1 MNKDQQR
8 FNRYVAAPDQKGC
21 REWLGSVTQKDGYGQ
36 FRQGDK
42 VRPAHIVAYEFAHGP
57 VQDGLVLLHVCDNRR
72 CVNPQHL
79 RPGTQAAN
87 VDDMVQKD
95 RAVIQGT
102 TLSREEVEQARK
114 RVAAGELQQDVAASF
129 GVSDS
134 SMSRYLLNQ
143 RFAHRGRDG
152 KGGTGRPA

>member
-1 MNKDQQR
+1 MSKADQAR
-8 FNRYVAAPDQKGC
+8 FDRYVAAPDKNGC
-21 REWLGSVTQKDGYGQ
+21 REWTGSVTQKDGYGQ

-42 VRPAHIVAYEFAHGP
+42 VRPAHIVSYEFAHGP
-57 VQDGLVLLHVCDNRR
+57 VQDGLVLLHTCDNRR
-72 CVNPQHL
+72 CVNPEHL
-79 RPGTQAAN
+79 KPGTQAAN

-102 TLSREEVEQARK
+102 TLSKAEVAQARK
-114 RVAAGELQQDVAASF
+114 RVAAGESQQDVAASF

-143 RFAHRGRDG
+143 RFAHSGRDG
-152 KGGTGRPA
+152 KGRPGGQ